1 MWQQLLANNARSTLS
16 VAVTT
21 NTQPTLALQ
30 SGHGARFPVIQ
41 PGDYCECTLDDGT
54 NVEICR
60 VLANASEGRIVT
72 GQKGYQSA
80 SNATADE
87 IHHAA
92 AWLEHQAKEMIRRAT
107 SIRNMA
113 HRRLAA

>member
-1 MWQQLLANNARSTLS
+1 MTMQLDLFSRKSPK
-16 VAVTT
+16 VTT
-21 NTQPTLALQ
+21 AEVETLVTSLDICNGWRTAKELAKVT
-30 SGHGARFPVIQ
+30 GHSDRK
-41 PGDYCECTLDDGT
+41 L
-54 NVEICR
+54 R

-80 SNATADE
+80 SNATTDE